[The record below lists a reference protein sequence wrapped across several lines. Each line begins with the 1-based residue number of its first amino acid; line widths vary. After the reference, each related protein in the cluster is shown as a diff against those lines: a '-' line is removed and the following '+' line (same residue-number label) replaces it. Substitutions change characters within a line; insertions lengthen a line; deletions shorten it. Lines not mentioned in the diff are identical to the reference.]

1 MHVANTNAIG
11 NHRHQYGSV
20 SLERLIFALL
30 LSRQGVMQPET
41 SRYPEPL
48 YAERSLSGRGKDVSE
63 QLRVMVTGATG
74 KIGQTL
80 MEDLSDTYI
89 LTGTSRTPQADP
101 RFRVL
106 AFDDIDA
113 LTDAFRGQDA
123 IVHMHAKSNHDTD
136 VLEPYLQPNVVGVYH
151 AFEAARRAGVPRFVF
166 ASSNHA
172 TGWYELAGERCDAE
186 STPRPDGLYGVAK
199 VWGEALGRYYS
210 DRFGMEVVALRIGSY
225 QYRQQ
230 PPAFSMGA
238 RILSS
243 WLSARDLVQL
253 VRRSV
258 EAPGIKWG
266 IYYGISAN
274 ARATWDITNAITELG
289 YRPQDN
295 AEDYADEVLARA
307 GQYELWGHT
316 SDGMR

>member
-20 SLERLIFALL
+20 SLKRLIFALL
-30 LSRQGVMQPET
+30 LSRHGVVQPET

-106 AFDDIDA
+106 AFDDIAA

-172 TGWYELAGERCDAE
+172 TGMYEGDHPYSAIVAGRYEGLDPA
-186 STPRPDGLYGVAK
+186 TIPYVDTGMPIRPDGPYGIAK
-199 VWGEALGRYYS
+199 AFGEAAGRHYS
-210 DRFGMEVVALRIGSY
+210 DRHGMSVICLRIGTLNRDS
-225 QYRQQ
+225 R
-230 PPAFSMGA
+230 PLIPRHFATL
-238 RILSS
+238 LSH
-243 WLSARDLVQL
+243 RDLTHL
-253 VRRSV
+253 VERCI
-258 EAPGIKWG
+258 EAPDDLRFRIF
-266 IYYGISAN
+266 YGVSNNRWRFWNIASEK
-274 ARATWDITNAITELG
+274 T
-289 YRPQDN
+289 
-295 AEDYADEVLARA
+295 
-307 GQYELWGHT
+307 
-316 SDGMR
+316 